1 MTTTT
6 LAVLVPLLP
15 FLGAVAGLL
24 LGRTRPRLR
33 TPPRRPAARSPPSA
47 LAVVVAVRQGGD
59 QAVDA
64 ATELTPT
71 GSVPIELALH
81 IDGFAALVAVLVGLV
96 ATCVQIYS
104 TGYLRD
110 DPRYPSYAALVSLFT
125 SAMLLVV
132 YSGDL
137 MVLLVGWEIMGICS
151 YFLVGHYWETPEAR
165 AASLK
170 AFLVTKL
177 GDVPFLIGLFALAA
191 DAGSFRIT
199 SILGTVASGG
209 LDHPTLIALLLLAG
223 VAGKSAQ
230 FPLHT
235 WLPDAMAGPTPVSAL
250 IHAATMVAAG
260 VYFVAR
266 LLPVFAASAA
276 ALVVLAVMAA
286 VTMVGSA
293 LAALAQD
300 DIKRVLAYSTIGQL
314 GYMTGALA
322 VGDRGAAVFH
332 LLSHGAFK
340 ALLFLG
346 GGRDH
351 PRRRHQLAGRH
362 VPDERPARPRPRRLL
377 DDDRGAPRARRDPA
391 LQRLLLQGG
400 RPRRRRARRHRPRR
414 GHPRRRR
421 LDRPRRR
428 PGHRPAH
435 RRLRDPPVAAR
446 LPRPGSRGPRPRQ
459 AAHRHERRAV
469 GARRPLARLRPRH
482 RPRCPTGSTDATS
495 TPTLTTSVLGTG
507 VALVGGLV
515 TYGAWRHT
523 TAMAARVP
531 LGAVAAHPDGDAG
544 LVEAE
549 AIASHAPAYGD
560 MASAPDPADPGRLLL
575 GPLHRHAAVGF
586 HLDAVYA
593 ALFVRPVQAAAT
605 LVRFLDRE
613 VVDTYVR
620 GAGAAPRWLGAAVRR
635 AQTGNVQ
642 TYLERA
648 ARRLRRPGGRRRPRR
663 HRGSVSRRDRY
674 QRVRDAVPS
683 RVHRRRPAPRRRR
696 RSAAGPARAD
706 GEAPEQAVLRH
717 GVTVTGAVLIAAIVL
732 ALGFDHD
739 HPSRM
744 QATTDISW
752 IPALDVRIHLGI
764 DGISLPLLVLTALL
778 TFLCALY
785 RYFKMPTGPS
795 PKAFVALAP
804 RPRVRHP
811 RHLRRPRP
819 AAVLPRLRDGAH
831 PDVLPHRPLGR

>member
-24 LGRTRPRLR
+24 LGRTAPGFVRP
-33 TPPRRPAARSPPSA
+33 
-47 LAVVVAVRQGGD
+47 LAVLPTLTALVLAALVAARQGGGR
-59 QAVDA
+59 AVDA

-71 GSVPIELALH
+71 GSVPIELALYV
-81 IDGFAALVAVLVGLV
+81 DGFAALVAVLVGLV

-151 YFLVGHYWETPEAR
+151 YFLVGHYWETAEAR
-165 AASLK
+165 AASIK

-177 GDVPFLIGLFALAA
+177 GDVPFLIGLFALAV
-191 DAGSFRIT
+191 DAGSFRVT
-199 SILGTVASGG
+199 TVLDTVATGG

-260 VYFVAR
+260 VYFIAR

-286 VTMVGSA
+286 VTMAGSA

-340 ALLFLG
+340 ALLFLAAG
-346 GGRDH
+346 VIINAAGTNS
-351 PRRRHQLAGRH
+351 LAALSRMKDLRARVPDAYWTTTVALLALAAVPPFSGFFSKEAVLGAAEHAATGHAEH
-362 VPDERPARPRPRRLL
+362 VPAAAGWTVLVAGLLTALLTAAYATRLW
-377 DDDRGAPRARRDPA
+377 
-391 LQRLLLQGG
+391 LL
-400 RPRRRRARRHRPRR
+400 AFR
-414 GHPRRRR
+414 GHGAEAPDHGRQ
-421 LDRPRRR
+421 
-428 PGHRPAH
+428 
-435 RRLRDPPVAAR
+435 PVAMNAVLWLLTVPSIAFGLATGV
-446 LPRPGSRGPRPRQ
+446 LPDWLDGRS
-459 AAHRHERRAV
+459 
-469 GARRPLARLRPRH
+469 L
-482 RPRCPTGSTDATS
+482 
-495 TPTLTTSVLGTG
+495 TPALTTSVLGTG
-507 VALVGGLV
+507 LALVGGLV
-515 TYGAWRHT
+515 TYGTWRHT
-523 TAMAARVP
+523 TALAARVP
-531 LGAVAAHPDGDAG
+531 LGAVAAHPGADAG
-544 LVEAE
+544 EVEAE
-549 AIASHAPAYGD
+549 AIASHTPAYGNV
-560 MASAPDPADPGRLLL
+560 ASAPDPADPGRLLL
-575 GPLHRHAAVGF
+575 GPLHRPAAAGF

-593 ALFVRPVQAAAT
+593 ALFVRPVQGAARV
-605 LVRFLDRE
+605 VRFLDRE

-620 GAGAAPRWLGAAVRR
+620 GASAVPRLLGAAVRR

-642 TYLERA
+642 TY
-648 ARRLRRPGGRRRPRR
+648 
-663 HRGSVSRRDRY
+663 VS
-674 QRVRDAVPS
+674 ALL
-683 RVHRRRPAPRRRR
+683 
-696 RSAAGPARAD
+696 AGTVVLVV
-706 GEAPEQAVLRH
+706 AVLL
-717 GVTVTGAVLIAAIVL
+717 VATGA
-732 ALGFDHD
+732 
-739 HPSRM
+739 
-744 QATTDISW
+744 
-752 IPALDVRIHLGI
+752 
-764 DGISLPLLVLTALL
+764 
-778 TFLCALY
+778 
-785 RYFKMPTGPS
+785 
-795 PKAFVALAP
+795 
-804 RPRVRHP
+804 
-811 RHLRRPRP
+811 
-819 AAVLPRLRDGAH
+819 
-831 PDVLPHRPLGR
+831 

>member
-15 FLGAVAGLL
+15 FLGAAAGLL
-24 LGRTRPRLR
+24 LGRTAPGFVRPFAVLP
-33 TPPRRPAARSPPSA
+33 TLASLVMAVLVAA
-47 LAVVVAVRQGGD
+47 RQGGGR
-59 QAVDA
+59 AVDS

-71 GSVPIELALH
+71 GSVPVELALH
-81 IDGFAALVAVLVGLV
+81 IDGFAALVAVLVGVV

-137 MVLLVGWEIMGICS
+137 IVLLVGWEVMGICS

-165 AASLK
+165 AASIK

-177 GDVPFLIGLFALAA
+177 GDIPFLIGLFALGT

-199 SILGTVASGG
+199 RVLSTVASGG
-209 LDHPTLIALLLLAG
+209 LHHPTLVALLLLAG

-260 VYFVAR
+260 VYFIAR
-266 LLPVFAASAA
+266 LLPVFEASSAA
-276 ALVVLAVMAA
+276 MVVLAVMAA
-286 VTMVGSA
+286 VTMAGSA

-340 ALLFLG
+340 ALLFLAAG
-346 GGRDH
+346 VIIHAAGTNS
-351 PRRRHQLAGRH
+351 LAAMSRMKDLRSR
-362 VPDERPARPRPRRLL
+362 VPDAYWTMTVALLSLAAIPPFAGFFSKESVLGAAEHVATGHTEHAPGAAGWIILVTGLVTALLTAAYATRLW
-377 DDDRGAPRARRDPA
+377 
-391 LQRLLLQGG
+391 LL
-400 RPRRRRARRHRPRR
+400 AFR
-414 GHPRRRR
+414 GHGPEAPDHGKQPLTMNAVLWVLSVPSLAFGLAYGVLPDWFDGRS
-421 LDRPRRR
+421 LT
-428 PGHRPAH
+428 PA
-435 RRLRDPPVAAR
+435 
-446 LPRPGSRGPRPRQ
+446 
-459 AAHRHERRAV
+459 
-469 GARRPLARLRPRH
+469 
-482 RPRCPTGSTDATS
+482 
-495 TPTLTTSVLGTG
+495 LTTSVLGTG
-507 VALVGGLV
+507 LALVGGLV

-523 TAMAARVP
+523 TALASRVP
-531 LGAVAAHPDGDAG
+531 LGAVAAHPEADAG

-549 AIASHAPAYGD
+549 AIASHMPVYGD
-560 MASAPDPADPGRLLL
+560 VAYAPDPADPGRLLL

-593 ALFVRPVQAAAT
+593 VLFVRPVRAGAS

-613 VVDTYVR
+613 VVETYVR
-620 GAGAAPRWLGAAVRR
+620 GAGALPRLLGAAVRR

-642 TYLERA
+642 TYVSALLAGTVLLAVA
-648 ARRLRRPGGRRRPRR
+648 A
-663 HRGSVSRRDRY
+663 
-674 QRVRDAVPS
+674 
-683 RVHRRRPAPRRRR
+683 
-696 RSAAGPARAD
+696 
-706 GEAPEQAVLRH
+706 
-717 GVTVTGAVLIAAIVL
+717 
-732 ALGFDHD
+732 
-739 HPSRM
+739 
-744 QATTDISW
+744 
-752 IPALDVRIHLGI
+752 
-764 DGISLPLLVLTALL
+764 LLVA
-778 TFLCALY
+778 
-785 RYFKMPTGPS
+785 TG
-795 PKAFVALAP
+795 V
-804 RPRVRHP
+804 
-811 RHLRRPRP
+811 
-819 AAVLPRLRDGAH
+819 
-831 PDVLPHRPLGR
+831 

>member
-15 FLGAVAGLL
+15 FLGAAAGLL
-24 LGRTRPRLR
+24 LGRTAPGFVRP
-33 TPPRRPAARSPPSA
+33 
-47 LAVVVAVRQGGD
+47 LAVLPTLAALVLAVLVASRQGGGR
-59 QAVDA
+59 AVDA

-71 GSVPIELALH
+71 GSVPVELALH
-81 IDGFAALVAVLVGLV
+81 IDGFAALVAVLVGTV

-125 SAMLLVV
+125 SAMFLVV

-177 GDVPFLIGLFALAA
+177 GDVPFLIGLLALATET
-191 DAGSFRIT
+191 GSFRIT
-199 SILGTVASGG
+199 KILGAVANGS

-266 LLPVFAASAA
+266 LLPLFEASRAAM
-276 ALVVLAVMAA
+276 VVLAVMAA

-332 LLSHGAFK
+332 LLTHGAFK
-340 ALLFLG
+340 ALLFLAAG
-346 GGRDH
+346 VIIHAAGTNSLAAMSRMRNLRD
-351 PRRRHQLAGRH
+351 R
-362 VPDERPARPRPRRLL
+362 VPDAYWTMSMALLALAAIPPFSGFFSKESVLGVAEHVATGHTEHAPGAAGWTVLVAALITALLTAAYATRLWLLAFRGRGAEAPDHGRQPVVMNAVLWVLAIPSLALGGLAFRLL
-377 DDDRGAPRARRDPA
+377 PDWFDGQD
-391 LQRLLLQGG
+391 L
-400 RPRRRRARRHRPRR
+400 
-414 GHPRRRR
+414 
-421 LDRPRRR
+421 
-428 PGHRPAH
+428 
-435 RRLRDPPVAAR
+435 
-446 LPRPGSRGPRPRQ
+446 
-459 AAHRHERRAV
+459 
-469 GARRPLARLRPRH
+469 
-482 RPRCPTGSTDATS
+482 

-507 VALVGGLV
+507 VALIGGIV
-515 TYGAWRHT
+515 TYAAWRHT
-523 TAMAARVP
+523 TSFAARVP
-531 LGAVAAHPDGDAG
+531 LGAVAAHPEGDAA

-549 AIASHAPAYGD
+549 AIASHEPAYGNV
-560 MASAPDPADPGRLLL
+560 ASAPDPSDPGRLLL
-575 GPLHRHAAVGF
+575 GPLHRHAAAGF
-586 HLDAVYA
+586 HLDAVYTT
-593 ALFVRPVQAAAT
+593 LFVRPVQAGAS

-620 GAGAAPRWLGAAVRR
+620 GAGALPRWLGTAVRR

-642 TYLERA
+642 TY
-648 ARRLRRPGGRRRPRR
+648 
-663 HRGSVSRRDRY
+663 VS
-674 QRVRDAVPS
+674 ALL
-683 RVHRRRPAPRRRR
+683 
-696 RSAAGPARAD
+696 AG
-706 GEAPEQAVLRH
+706 
-717 GVTVTGAVLIAAIVL
+717 TV
-732 ALGFDHD
+732 
-739 HPSRM
+739 
-744 QATTDISW
+744 
-752 IPALDVRIHLGI
+752 
-764 DGISLPLLVLTALL
+764 VLT
-778 TFLCALY
+778 
-785 RYFKMPTGPS
+785 
-795 PKAFVALAP
+795 V
-804 RPRVRHP
+804 
-811 RHLRRPRP
+811 
-819 AAVLPRLRDGAH
+819 AAVLVATGA
-831 PDVLPHRPLGR
+831 

>member
-15 FLGAVAGLL
+15 FLGAAAGLL
-24 LGRTRPRLR
+24 LGRKVPGLVRPLAVLP
-33 TPPRRPAARSPPSA
+33 TLTALL
-47 LAVVVAVRQGGD
+47 LAVVVAVRQGGGTGGGT
-59 QAVDA
+59 AALDA

-81 IDGFAALVAVLVGLV
+81 IDGFAALVAVLVGVV
-96 ATCVQIYS
+96 ASCVQIYS

-191 DAGSFRIT
+191 DTGSFRVT
-199 SILGTVASGG
+199 TILATVADGG

-286 VTMVGSA
+286 VTMAGSGI
-293 LAALAQD
+293 AALAQD

-340 ALLFLG
+340 ALLFLAAG
-346 GGRDH
+346 VIIHAAGTNS
-351 PRRRHQLAGRH
+351 LAAMSRMTG
-362 VPDERPARPRPRRLL
+362 
-377 DDDRGAPRARRDPA
+377 
-391 LQRLLLQGG
+391 
-400 RPRRRRARRHRPRR
+400 
-414 GHPRRRR
+414 
-421 LDRPRRR
+421 
-428 PGHRPAH
+428 
-435 RRLRDPPVAAR
+435 LRDRIPDAYWTMTVALLALAAIPPFSGFFSKEAVLGAAEHTATGHAESAPTAAGWIVLVAGLLTALLTAAYATR
-446 LPRPGSRGPRPRQ
+446 LWLLAFHGKGAEAPDHGKQPVTMTAVLWVLAVPSLAFGL
-459 AAHRHERRAV
+459 AV
-469 GARRPLARLRPRH
+469 GVLPDWFDGHSL
-482 RPRCPTGSTDATS
+482 

-507 VALVGGLV
+507 FALVGALV

-523 TAMAARVP
+523 TVLAARVP
-531 LGAVAAHPDGDAG
+531 MGAVAANPEGDGG

-560 MASAPDPADPGRLLL
+560 VASAPDPADPGRLLL

-586 HLDAVYA
+586 RLDAVYA
-593 ALFVRPVQAAAT
+593 ALFVRPVQAAAR

-613 VVDTYVR
+613 VVETYVR

-642 TYLERA
+642 TYL
-648 ARRLRRPGGRRRPRR
+648 
-663 HRGSVSRRDRY
+663 
-674 QRVRDAVPS
+674 
-683 RVHRRRPAPRRRR
+683 
-696 RSAAGPARAD
+696 SALLA
-706 GEAPEQAVLRH
+706 
-717 GVTVTGAVLIAAIVL
+717 GAVVL
-732 ALGFDHD
+732 A
-739 HPSRM
+739 
-744 QATTDISW
+744 
-752 IPALDVRIHLGI
+752 V
-764 DGISLPLLVLTALL
+764 
-778 TFLCALY
+778 
-785 RYFKMPTGPS
+785 
-795 PKAFVALAP
+795 
-804 RPRVRHP
+804 
-811 RHLRRPRP
+811 
-819 AAVLPRLRDGAH
+819 AAVLVATAGA
-831 PDVLPHRPLGR
+831 

>member
-15 FLGAVAGLL
+15 FLGAAAGLL
-24 LGRTRPRLR
+24 LGRIAPGFVRPL
-33 TPPRRPAARSPPSA
+33 AVLPSLAA
-47 LAVVVAVRQGGD
+47 LALAAVVAVRQGGD
-59 QAVDA
+59 AAIDS

-71 GSVPIELALH
+71 GSVPVELALH
-81 IDGFAALVAVLVGLV
+81 IDGFAALVAVLVAFV

-137 MVLLVGWEIMGICS
+137 IVLLVGWEVMGICS

-165 AASLK
+165 AASIK

-177 GDVPFLIGLFALAA
+177 GDVPFLIGLFALAT

-199 SILGTVASGG
+199 KVLSTVAHGG
-209 LDHPTLIALLLLAG
+209 LHHPTLIALLLLAG

-266 LLPVFAASAA
+266 LLPVFEASSAA
-276 ALVVLAVMAA
+276 MVVLAVMAA
-286 VTMVGSA
+286 VTMAGSG

-340 ALLFLG
+340 ALLFLAAGVVIHATGTNSLAAMSRMGNVRARVPDAFWTMTVALLALAAIPPFSGFFSKESVLGAAEHAATGDTAHIPGAAGWIVLGAGLLAALLTAAYATRLWLLAFHGKGVEAPDHGRQPVAMNAVLWVLAVPSLALG
-346 GGRDH
+346 GLAYRVLPDWFDGRD
-351 PRRRHQLAGRH
+351 L
-362 VPDERPARPRPRRLL
+362 
-377 DDDRGAPRARRDPA
+377 
-391 LQRLLLQGG
+391 
-400 RPRRRRARRHRPRR
+400 
-414 GHPRRRR
+414 
-421 LDRPRRR
+421 
-428 PGHRPAH
+428 
-435 RRLRDPPVAAR
+435 
-446 LPRPGSRGPRPRQ
+446 
-459 AAHRHERRAV
+459 
-469 GARRPLARLRPRH
+469 
-482 RPRCPTGSTDATS
+482 

-507 VALVGGLV
+507 VALVGVVV
-515 TYGAWRHT
+515 TYGAWRQT
-523 TAMAARVP
+523 TAFAAGAP
-531 LGAVAAHPDGDAG
+531 LGAVAAHPEGDAG

-549 AIASHAPAYGD
+549 AIASHTPAYGD
-560 MASAPDPADPGRLLL
+560 VASAPDPADPGRLLL
-575 GPLHRHAAVGF
+575 GPLHRHAASGF

-593 ALFVRPVQAAAT
+593 ALFVRPVLAAAS

-620 GAGAAPRWLGAAVRR
+620 GAGTLPRLLGAAVRR
-635 AQTGNVQ
+635 AQTGNMQ
-642 TYLERA
+642 TY
-648 ARRLRRPGGRRRPRR
+648 
-663 HRGSVSRRDRY
+663 VS
-674 QRVRDAVPS
+674 ALL
-683 RVHRRRPAPRRRR
+683 
-696 RSAAGPARAD
+696 AGTVVLTV
-706 GEAPEQAVLRH
+706 AVLL
-717 GVTVTGAVLIAAIVL
+717 VATGA
-732 ALGFDHD
+732 
-739 HPSRM
+739 
-744 QATTDISW
+744 
-752 IPALDVRIHLGI
+752 
-764 DGISLPLLVLTALL
+764 
-778 TFLCALY
+778 
-785 RYFKMPTGPS
+785 
-795 PKAFVALAP
+795 
-804 RPRVRHP
+804 
-811 RHLRRPRP
+811 
-819 AAVLPRLRDGAH
+819 
-831 PDVLPHRPLGR
+831 

>member
-6 LAVLVPLLP
+6 LAILVPLLP
-15 FLGAVAGLL
+15 FLGAAAGLL
-24 LGRTRPRLR
+24 LGR
-33 TPPRRPAARSPPSA
+33 RSPGLVRP
-47 LAVVVAVRQGGD
+47 LAVLPTLTALVLAALVAVRQGGD
-59 QAVDA
+59 RAVDA

-81 IDGFAALVAVLVGLV
+81 IDGFAALVAVLVGVV
-96 ATCVQIYS
+96 ASCVQIYS
-104 TGYLRD
+104 TGYLRE

-177 GDVPFLIGLFALAA
+177 GDVPFLIGLFALAV

-199 SILGTVASGG
+199 TILAAVDDGG

-286 VTMVGSA
+286 VTMAGSA

-322 VGDRGAAVFH
+322 AGDRGAAVFH

-340 ALLFLG
+340 ALLFLAAGVIIHAAGTNSLAAMSRMG
-346 GGRDH
+346 G
-351 PRRRHQLAGRH
+351 
-362 VPDERPARPRPRRLL
+362 
-377 DDDRGAPRARRDPA
+377 
-391 LQRLLLQGG
+391 
-400 RPRRRRARRHRPRR
+400 
-414 GHPRRRR
+414 
-421 LDRPRRR
+421 
-428 PGHRPAH
+428 
-435 RRLRDPPVAAR
+435 LRDRIPDAYWTMTVALLALAAIPPFSGFFSKEAVLGAAEHTATGHAASAPASAGWIVLVAGLLTALLTAAYATRLWLLAFHGKGTEAPDHGKQPVAMTAVLWVLAVPSLVFGLTVGV
-446 LPRPGSRGPRPRQ
+446 LPDWFDGHS
-459 AAHRHERRAV
+459 
-469 GARRPLARLRPRH
+469 L
-482 RPRCPTGSTDATS
+482 

-507 VALVGGLV
+507 LALVGGVV

-523 TAMAARVP
+523 TALAARVP
-531 LGAVAAHPDGDAG
+531 MGAVAVNPEGDGG
-544 LVEAE
+544 QVEAE
-549 AIASHAPAYGD
+549 AIASHAPVYGD
-560 MASAPDPADPGRLLL
+560 IASAHDPADPGRLLL
-575 GPLHRHAAVGF
+575 GPLHRHAAGGF
-586 HLDAVYA
+586 RLDAVYT
-593 ALFVRPVQAAAT
+593 ALFVRPVQAAAR

-613 VVDTYVR
+613 VVETYVR
-620 GAGAAPRWLGAAVRR
+620 GAGTAPRWLGAAVRR

-642 TYLERA
+642 TYL
-648 ARRLRRPGGRRRPRR
+648 
-663 HRGSVSRRDRY
+663 
-674 QRVRDAVPS
+674 
-683 RVHRRRPAPRRRR
+683 
-696 RSAAGPARAD
+696 SALLAG
-706 GEAPEQAVLRH
+706 
-717 GVTVTGAVLIAAIVL
+717 TVVL
-732 ALGFDHD
+732 A
-739 HPSRM
+739 
-744 QATTDISW
+744 
-752 IPALDVRIHLGI
+752 V
-764 DGISLPLLVLTALL
+764 
-778 TFLCALY
+778 
-785 RYFKMPTGPS
+785 
-795 PKAFVALAP
+795 
-804 RPRVRHP
+804 
-811 RHLRRPRP
+811 
-819 AAVLPRLRDGAH
+819 AAVLVATAGA
-831 PDVLPHRPLGR
+831 

>member
-15 FLGAVAGLL
+15 FLGAATGLL
-24 LGRTRPRLR
+24 LGRTAPGFVRPLAVLP
-33 TPPRRPAARSPPSA
+33 TLTAFA
-47 LAVVVAVRQGGD
+47 LAVLVAVRQGGGHSI
-59 QAVDA
+59 DA

-165 AASLK
+165 AASIK

-177 GDVPFLIGLFALAA
+177 GDVPFLIGIFALAM

-199 SILGTVASGG
+199 TVLGAVASGG

-260 VYFVAR
+260 VYFIAR
-266 LLPVFAASAA
+266 LLPVFVASSAA
-276 ALVVLAVMAA
+276 LLVMAVMAA
-286 VTMVGSA
+286 VTMLGSG

-340 ALLFLG
+340 ALLFLAAG
-346 GGRDH
+346 VIIHAAGTNSLAATSRMKGLRDRVPDAYWTMTVALLALAAIPPFSGFFTKEAVLGAAEHVATGHAEGIPGAAGWIVLVAGLLTALLTGAYAMRLWLRAFHGRGAEAPDHGKQPLAMTAVLWLLAVPSLAFGLAAGPLSDWFDGRD
-351 PRRRHQLAGRH
+351 L
-362 VPDERPARPRPRRLL
+362 
-377 DDDRGAPRARRDPA
+377 
-391 LQRLLLQGG
+391 
-400 RPRRRRARRHRPRR
+400 
-414 GHPRRRR
+414 
-421 LDRPRRR
+421 
-428 PGHRPAH
+428 
-435 RRLRDPPVAAR
+435 
-446 LPRPGSRGPRPRQ
+446 
-459 AAHRHERRAV
+459 
-469 GARRPLARLRPRH
+469 
-482 RPRCPTGSTDATS
+482 

-507 VALVGGLV
+507 LALVGGLV
-515 TYGAWRHT
+515 TYGAWKHT
-523 TAMAARVP
+523 TALAARVP
-531 LGAVAAHPDGDAG
+531 MGAVAAHPEGDAAH
-544 LVEAE
+544 VEAE

-560 MASAPDPADPGRLLL
+560 VAAAPDPADPGRLLL

-586 HLDAVYA
+586 HLDAVYTT
-593 ALFVRPVQAAAT
+593 LFVRPVQAGAS

-613 VVDTYVR
+613 VVETYVH
-620 GAGAAPRWLGAAVRR
+620 GAGAAPRLLGAAVRR

-642 TYLERA
+642 TY
-648 ARRLRRPGGRRRPRR
+648 
-663 HRGSVSRRDRY
+663 VSALLAGT
-674 QRVRDAVPS
+674 VVLTVAV
-683 RVHRRRPAPRRRR
+683 
-696 RSAAGPARAD
+696 
-706 GEAPEQAVLRH
+706 VL
-717 GVTVTGAVLIAAIVL
+717 VATGA
-732 ALGFDHD
+732 
-739 HPSRM
+739 
-744 QATTDISW
+744 
-752 IPALDVRIHLGI
+752 
-764 DGISLPLLVLTALL
+764 
-778 TFLCALY
+778 
-785 RYFKMPTGPS
+785 
-795 PKAFVALAP
+795 
-804 RPRVRHP
+804 
-811 RHLRRPRP
+811 
-819 AAVLPRLRDGAH
+819 
-831 PDVLPHRPLGR
+831 

>member
-6 LAVLVPLLP
+6 LATLVPLLP
-15 FLGAVAGLL
+15 FLGAAAGLL
-24 LGRTRPRLR
+24 LGR
-33 TPPRRPAARSPPSA
+33 RSPGLVRP
-47 LAVVVAVRQGGD
+47 LAVLPTLTALVLAVLVAARQGGGR
-59 QAVDA
+59 AVDA

-81 IDGFAALVAVLVGLV
+81 IDGFAALVAVLVGVV
-96 ATCVQIYS
+96 ASCVQIYS
-104 TGYLRD
+104 TGYLRE

-177 GDVPFLIGLFALAA
+177 GDVPFLIGLFALAV

-199 SILGTVASGG
+199 TILAAVGDGG

-266 LLPVFAASAA
+266 LLPVFAASGA

-286 VTMVGSA
+286 VTMAGSA

-340 ALLFLG
+340 ALLFLAAG
-346 GGRDH
+346 VVIHAAGTNSLAAMSRMRGLRDRI
-351 PRRRHQLAGRH
+351 PDAYWTMTVALLALAAIPPFSGFFSKEAVLGAAEH
-362 VPDERPARPRPRRLL
+362 TATGHAESVPTAAGWIVLVAGLLTALLTAAYATRLWL
-377 DDDRGAPRARRDPA
+377 LAFHGRGAEAPDHGK
-391 LQRLLLQGG
+391 Q
-400 RPRRRRARRHRPRR
+400 
-414 GHPRRRR
+414 
-421 LDRPRRR
+421 
-428 PGHRPAH
+428 
-435 RRLRDPPVAAR
+435 PVAMTAVLWVLAVPSLAFGLTVGV
-446 LPRPGSRGPRPRQ
+446 LPDWFDGHS
-459 AAHRHERRAV
+459 
-469 GARRPLARLRPRH
+469 L
-482 RPRCPTGSTDATS
+482 

-507 VALVGGLV
+507 LALAGGLV

-523 TAMAARVP
+523 TALAARVP
-531 LGAVAAHPDGDAG
+531 MGAVAASPGGDGG
-544 LVEAE
+544 QVESQ
-549 AIASHAPAYGD
+549 AIASHAPAYGNV
-560 MASAPDPADPGRLLL
+560 ASAHDPADPGRLLL
-575 GPLHRHAAVGF
+575 GPLHRHAAGGF
-586 HLDAVYA
+586 RLDAVYT
-593 ALFVRPVQAAAT
+593 ALFVRPVQAAAR

-613 VVDTYVR
+613 VVETYVR
-620 GAGAAPRWLGAAVRR
+620 GAGTAPRWLGAAVRR

-642 TYLERA
+642 TYL
-648 ARRLRRPGGRRRPRR
+648 
-663 HRGSVSRRDRY
+663 
-674 QRVRDAVPS
+674 
-683 RVHRRRPAPRRRR
+683 
-696 RSAAGPARAD
+696 SALLAG
-706 GEAPEQAVLRH
+706 
-717 GVTVTGAVLIAAIVL
+717 TVVL
-732 ALGFDHD
+732 A
-739 HPSRM
+739 
-744 QATTDISW
+744 
-752 IPALDVRIHLGI
+752 V
-764 DGISLPLLVLTALL
+764 
-778 TFLCALY
+778 
-785 RYFKMPTGPS
+785 
-795 PKAFVALAP
+795 
-804 RPRVRHP
+804 
-811 RHLRRPRP
+811 
-819 AAVLPRLRDGAH
+819 AAVLVATAGA
-831 PDVLPHRPLGR
+831 

>member
-15 FLGAVAGLL
+15 FLGAAAGLL
-24 LGRTRPRLR
+24 LGRRAPGFVRP
-33 TPPRRPAARSPPSA
+33 
-47 LAVVVAVRQGGD
+47 LAVLPTLAALVLAVLVASRQGGGRP
-59 QAVDA
+59 VDA

-81 IDGFAALVAVLVGLV
+81 IDGFAALVAVLVGCV

-125 SAMLLVV
+125 SAMFLVV

-177 GDVPFLIGLFALAA
+177 GDVPFLIGLLALATE
-191 DAGSFRIT
+191 AGSFRIT
-199 SILGTVASGG
+199 TILGAVANGS

-266 LLPVFAASAA
+266 LLPLFEASRAAM
-276 ALVVLAVMAA
+276 VVLAAMAA

-322 VGDRGAAVFH
+322 AGDRGAAVFH
-332 LLSHGAFK
+332 LLTHGAFK
-340 ALLFLG
+340 ALLFLAAGVIIHAAGTNSLAAMSRMRGLRDRVPDAYWTMSVALLALAAIPPFSGFFSKESVLGVAEHVATGHTEHAPGAAGWTVLLAGLITALLTAAYATRLWLLAFRGQGAEAPDHGRQPVVMNAVLWVLAVPSLALG
-346 GGRDH
+346 GLAFRLLPDWFDGRD
-351 PRRRHQLAGRH
+351 L
-362 VPDERPARPRPRRLL
+362 
-377 DDDRGAPRARRDPA
+377 
-391 LQRLLLQGG
+391 
-400 RPRRRRARRHRPRR
+400 
-414 GHPRRRR
+414 
-421 LDRPRRR
+421 
-428 PGHRPAH
+428 
-435 RRLRDPPVAAR
+435 
-446 LPRPGSRGPRPRQ
+446 
-459 AAHRHERRAV
+459 
-469 GARRPLARLRPRH
+469 
-482 RPRCPTGSTDATS
+482 

-507 VALVGGLV
+507 VALTGGIV
-515 TYGAWRHT
+515 TYAAWRHT
-523 TAMAARVP
+523 TALAARTP
-531 LGAVAAHPDGDAG
+531 LGAVAAHPEGDAA

-549 AIASHAPAYGD
+549 AIATHRPAYGNV
-560 MASAPDPADPGRLLL
+560 ASAPDPADPGRLLL

-593 ALFVRPVQAAAT
+593 ALFVRPVQAGAS

-620 GAGAAPRWLGAAVRR
+620 GAAALPRWLGAAVRR

-642 TYLERA
+642 TY
-648 ARRLRRPGGRRRPRR
+648 
-663 HRGSVSRRDRY
+663 VS
-674 QRVRDAVPS
+674 ALL
-683 RVHRRRPAPRRRR
+683 
-696 RSAAGPARAD
+696 AG
-706 GEAPEQAVLRH
+706 
-717 GVTVTGAVLIAAIVL
+717 TVVL
-732 ALGFDHD
+732 A
-739 HPSRM
+739 
-744 QATTDISW
+744 
-752 IPALDVRIHLGI
+752 V
-764 DGISLPLLVLTALL
+764 
-778 TFLCALY
+778 
-785 RYFKMPTGPS
+785 
-795 PKAFVALAP
+795 
-804 RPRVRHP
+804 
-811 RHLRRPRP
+811 
-819 AAVLPRLRDGAH
+819 AAVLVATGA
-831 PDVLPHRPLGR
+831 

>member
-15 FLGAVAGLL
+15 FLGAAAGLL
-24 LGRTRPRLR
+24 LGRRVPALVRP
-33 TPPRRPAARSPPSA
+33 
-47 LAVVVAVRQGGD
+47 LAVLPTLTALLLAALVAVRQGGGTGGGH
-59 QAVDA
+59 ASLDA

-81 IDGFAALVAVLVGLV
+81 VDGFAALVAVLVGVV
-96 ATCVQIYS
+96 ASCVQIYS
-104 TGYLRD
+104 TGYLRE

-191 DAGSFRIT
+191 DTGSFRVT
-199 SILGTVASGG
+199 TILASVADGD

-286 VTMVGSA
+286 VTMAGSA

-322 VGDRGAAVFH
+322 VGDHGAAVFH

-346 GGRDH
+346 AGVIIHAAGTNS
-351 PRRRHQLAGRH
+351 LAAMSRMKG
-362 VPDERPARPRPRRLL
+362 
-377 DDDRGAPRARRDPA
+377 
-391 LQRLLLQGG
+391 
-400 RPRRRRARRHRPRR
+400 
-414 GHPRRRR
+414 
-421 LDRPRRR
+421 
-428 PGHRPAH
+428 
-435 RRLRDPPVAAR
+435 LRDRIPDAYWTMTVALLALAAIPPFSGFFSKEAVLGAAEHAATGHAESAPTAAGWIVLVAGLLTALLTAAYATR
-446 LPRPGSRGPRPRQ
+446 LWLLAFHGTGAEAPDHGKQPVTMT
-459 AAHRHERRAV
+459 AV
-469 GARRPLARLRPRH
+469 LWVLVVPSLAFGLSVGVLPDWFDGREL
-482 RPRCPTGSTDATS
+482 

-507 VALVGGLV
+507 FALVGALV

-523 TAMAARVP
+523 SALAARVP
-531 LGAVAAHPDGDAG
+531 MGAVAANPEGDGG

-549 AIASHAPAYGD
+549 AIATHAPAYGD
-560 MASAPDPADPGRLLL
+560 VASAPDPADPGRLLL

-586 HLDAVYA
+586 RLDAVYA
-593 ALFVRPVQAAAT
+593 ALFVRPVRAAAS

-613 VVDTYVR
+613 VVETYVR
-620 GAGAAPRWLGAAVRR
+620 GAGTAPRWLGAAVRR

-642 TYLERA
+642 TYL
-648 ARRLRRPGGRRRPRR
+648 
-663 HRGSVSRRDRY
+663 
-674 QRVRDAVPS
+674 
-683 RVHRRRPAPRRRR
+683 
-696 RSAAGPARAD
+696 SALLAG
-706 GEAPEQAVLRH
+706 
-717 GVTVTGAVLIAAIVL
+717 TVVL
-732 ALGFDHD
+732 A
-739 HPSRM
+739 
-744 QATTDISW
+744 
-752 IPALDVRIHLGI
+752 V
-764 DGISLPLLVLTALL
+764 
-778 TFLCALY
+778 
-785 RYFKMPTGPS
+785 
-795 PKAFVALAP
+795 
-804 RPRVRHP
+804 
-811 RHLRRPRP
+811 
-819 AAVLPRLRDGAH
+819 AAVLVATAGA
-831 PDVLPHRPLGR
+831 